1 MRVPE
6 GWRETKIA
14 DIADIQVGR
23 DLNESAYSEVK
34 TDQHRFPVFSNTVE
48 NRGLYG
54 FYDFEEY
61 SGNSVTIVGRGIGL
75 GTAFSRKK
83 GCGYGAIGR
92 LLVVN
97 PINDS
102 FDVDFFANYVNFRL
116 RIFNESGGIPQ
127 LPGSQLAKYHVVL
140 PPFPEQQ
147 QIAQILSTWDKAI
160 EKLEALIAA
169 KQKRKKALMQQLL
182 TGKKRFANFDEK
194 WTIRKLS
201 EISESFSGGTP
212 SRNTPEYFNGEIP
225 WIKSGEVNQ
234 RVIFRSEEKIT
245 QLGLKN
251 SSAKVVPKNNVLV
264 AMYGATAGKVAIT
277 KIDAAINQA
286 ILAIIPNANISTDFL
301 FYLIE
306 LEMDDSISLVQGG
319 QPNLNAG
326 ILKSLKLKI
335 PELVEQDKIASLL
348 SAADSEIETHQ
359 KQLAALKAQKK
370 GLMQQL
376 LTGKKRVKVD
386 SHV

>member
-1 MRVPE
+1 VPE